1 MYWNCERS
9 QKTVWLFIETA
20 VTLCG
25 DVATIEESIPGFD
38 RGCSLSPIRRRQ
50 PNTPPTRHN
59 TKQIHQVPA
68 VVAML
73 HGHASA
79 GKKLLQAFSAAKTA
93 CKRSRTI
100 DAFAAVAMA
109 SGVTH
114 AVEPVAD
121 AADKDENRR

>member
-1 MYWNCERS
+1 MD
-9 QKTVWLFIETA
+9 FIETA
-20 VTLCG
+20 FALCG
-25 DVATIEESIPGFD
+25 EVATIERSMPGLG
-38 RGCSLSPIRRRQ
+38 RGCSLFPIRRCH
-50 PNTPPTRHN
+50 PDTPPTQHD
-59 TKQIHQVPA
+59 TTQTHQVPA

-73 HGHASA
+73 HGHAST

-93 CKRSRTI
+93 SKRSRTI

-114 AVEPVAD
+114 AVEPVVD